1 MHWKGRRKRPPP
13 ELRQLFNN
21 RAVARWP
28 PETIRLMVEDQSQQD
43 PKLQVEAAREA
54 FEREFERFASF
65 AENSGTLSE
74 LDLSSAEAEQRAI
87 TDLRTRHLGK
97 KSALAA
103 AKKMIGRFA
112 PNERAIFGQ
121 LVQQNEAEITAKIE
135 QAEQAFRGHVESAR
149 TAREAIDVTLPG
161 RRPRRGHLHPITIVR
176 ERIEDIFVSLGYAIE
191 DGREIE
197 TDFYNFD
204 ALNIPESHPA
214 RASQDTFYTTDGFAL
229 RSQTST
235 VQIHA
240 MQRRGAPLRMI
251 APGRVFRRDTPDP
264 THNPMFFQVEGL
276 CVDRGISMAHLK
288 GTVAEFLRRMFGAQT
303 VTRFRPSYFPF
314 TEPSAEFDFS
324 CFKCGGAGCRICK
337 SSGWIEL
344 GGSGMVHPN
353 VLRGAGVDPEEF
365 SGFAFGLGI
374 DRMVALMYGLD
385 DIRLLFEND
394 VRFLEQFD

>member
-1 MHWKGRRKRPPP
+1 MT
-13 ELRQLFNN
+13 E
-21 RAVARWP
+21 
-28 PETIRLMVEDQSQQD
+28 SQTQED
-43 PKLQVEAAREA
+43 PKLPVEAARKA
-54 FEREFERFASF
+54 FEQEFERFASF
-65 AENSGTLSE
+65 AENSKTLSA
-74 LDLSSAEAEQRAI
+74 LDLSSAAAEQRA
-87 TDLRTRHLGK
+87 LAEVRTRHLGK
-97 KSALAA
+97 KSSLAA
-103 AKKMIGRFA
+103 SKKMIGRVF
-112 PNERAIFGQ
+112 PEERAAFAQ
-121 LVQQNEAEITAKIE
+121 LVQQNEAEITRKIE
-135 QAEQAFRGHVESAR
+135 RAEQALKSYLEFTR

-161 RRPRRGHLHPITIVR
+161 RRPRRGHLHPITVVR

-204 ALNIPESHPA
+204 ALNIPDNHPA

-276 CVDRGISMAHLK
+276 CVDRGISMAHLE
-288 GTVAEFLRRMFGAQT
+288 GTVAEFLRRMFGEQT

-324 CFKCGGAGCRICK
+324 CFKCKGAGCRICK
-337 SSGWIEL
+337 NSGWIEL

-394 VRFLEQFD
+394 IRFLEQFD

>member
-1 MHWKGRRKRPPP
+1 MAEG
-13 ELRQLFNN
+13 
-21 RAVARWP
+21 
-28 PETIRLMVEDQSQQD
+28 QSQEN
-43 PKLQVEAAREA
+43 PKLQVEAASKA
-54 FEREFERFASF
+54 FEQEFERFARFIGDAVS
-65 AENSGTLSE
+65 EMPLSLSE
-74 LDLSSAEAEQRAI
+74 AQVEQHALAEV
-87 TDLRTRHLGK
+87 RTKHFGK

-103 AKKMIGRFA
+103 CKKSIGRVSA
-112 PNERAIFGQ
+112 EERAALGQ
-121 LVQQNEAEITAKIE
+121 LVQQAESTLTQRLE
-135 QAEQAFRGHVESAR
+135 QAEQTLSRLVESAR
-149 TAREAIDVTLPG
+149 TQRESIDVTLPG
-161 RRPRRGHLHPITIVR
+161 RRPRRGHLHPITLLR
-176 ERIEDIFVSLGYAIE
+176 EKIEDIFVSLGYAIE

-204 ALNIPESHPA
+204 ALNIPQSHPA
-214 RASQDTFYTTDGFAL
+214 RAPQDTFYTTDGFAL

-240 MQRRGAPLRMI
+240 MQRRGAPVRMI

-288 GTVAEFLRRMFGAQT
+288 GTVAEFLRRMFGPNT

-324 CFKCGGAGCRICK
+324 CFKCGGTGCRICK
-337 SSGWIEL
+337 NSGWIEL

-353 VLRGAGVDPEEF
+353 VLRAAGVDPNEF

-374 DRMVALMYGLD
+374 DRMAALMYSLD

-394 VRFLEQFD
+394 VRFLEQFE